1 MLWDQINTPGFAAML
16 YSFESKEQ
24 TKIKN
29 TMYMMFICKY
39 NVQRFR

>member
-1 MLWDQINTPGFAAML
+1 MLWDQINTPDFATML

-29 TMYMMFICKY
+29 TMYMIQCKY
-39 NVQRFR
+39 NAQRFR